1 MTRPRTEGEEGEEG
15 EKGAKREENQER
27 EERTKRQEQQKNNR
41 GVFTG
46 GIHVI
51 LKNNCPPTLGKG
63 SVLGGAG
70 ASDSSTEV

>member
-27 EERTKRQEQQKNNR
+27 EERTKRQEQQKSNR
-41 GVFTG
+41 SVFTG

-51 LKNNCPPTLGKG
+51 LKKL
-63 SVLGGAG
+63 
-70 ASDSSTEV
+70 SSYARKRFSPGRRGCI